1 MGESMS
7 EAFLSAGTRAS
18 RPSAPDGTP
27 VFHPDRPKLK
37 FRPLTAW
44 RHFRILLKDK
54 ENTEEV
60 FRIFEALP
68 SFNVER
74 RTREFT
80 LGEAGRRLRA
90 DEPYL
95 PPLLDDHAA
104 LRRMPEGSVAHAY
117 VHFMQSQGLS
127 AQGLVDEYARFRSD
141 RPKFNDLFEWYFNRF
156 RDTHDLMHVLTGYS
170 RDALGE
176 QCVLAF
182 SAGQNP
188 GLGDLFIAYAGALH
202 MKRHHAHGAPVVAAV
217 REGHRNG
224 KHRPCLAEQPI
235 MELLAQPLDQ
245 VRERLGIAE
254 PVIYRQCHAQWRAQG
269 LDPFDL
275 LAPTQDVRAA

>member
-1 MGESMS
+1 MS
-7 EAFLSAGTRAS
+7 EAFPSAETRANV
-18 RPSAPDGTP
+18 PCAPDGTP
-27 VFHPDRPKLK
+27 VFHPQRRKMK

-68 SFNVER
+68 SFNIER

-80 LGEAGRRLRA
+80 LSETGVKLRA
-90 DEPYL
+90 AEPYL
-95 PPLLDDHAA
+95 PQLLDDHAS
-104 LRRMPEGSVAHAY
+104 LRGMPEGSVAHAY
-117 VHFMQSQGLS
+117 VHFMESQGLS

-141 RPKFNDLFEWYFNRF
+141 RPRFNDLFEWYFNRF

-202 MKRHHAHGAPVVAAV
+202 MRRHHAHGAPVVAAV
-217 REGHRNG
+217 REAHKAG
-224 KHRPCLAEQPI
+224 KGRPTIAEMSI
-235 MELLAQPLDQ
+235 STLLAMPLEEA
-245 VRERLGIAE
+245 RRAMGIAE
-254 PVIYRQCHAQWRAQG
+254 PTIYKRCHAIWESQG
-269 LDPFDL
+269 IDPFDL
-275 LAPTQDVRAA
+275 LAPQSEALPA